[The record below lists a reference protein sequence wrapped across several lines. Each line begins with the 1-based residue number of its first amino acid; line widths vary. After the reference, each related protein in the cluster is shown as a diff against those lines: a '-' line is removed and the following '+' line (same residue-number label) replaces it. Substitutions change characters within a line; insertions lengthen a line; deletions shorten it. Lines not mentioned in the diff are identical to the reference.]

1 MHTAE
6 ELDRSV
12 YRVSPDYPLD
22 ECARKKVE
30 HRALVY
36 SFRPFV
42 RGIGDN
48 ASVSDKRGQKGRW
61 LPAVAESRE
70 ENKVPSAGWP
80 ATVVELPS
88 GGCMCRTRINI
99 AQHAARIEGKTS
111 TARRVFR
118 YSGRTT
124 GGVLGSRRVSA
135 GQRFTRCRRKPTKE
149 SATSTTMI
157 TRAEYAIQRTVT
169 REDGR
174 IRVTIQRRFK
184 TSRYDGSRGTTND
197 SRWPRSW

>member
-1 MHTAE
+1 MLEKRWNIEHWFIHFARSCE
-6 ELDRSV
+6 ELET
-12 YRVSPDYPLD
+12 PLPYPITWS
-22 ECARKKVE
+22 K
-30 HRALVY
+30 
-36 SFRPFV
+36 RPL
-42 RGIGDN
+42 
-48 ASVSDKRGQKGRW
+48 